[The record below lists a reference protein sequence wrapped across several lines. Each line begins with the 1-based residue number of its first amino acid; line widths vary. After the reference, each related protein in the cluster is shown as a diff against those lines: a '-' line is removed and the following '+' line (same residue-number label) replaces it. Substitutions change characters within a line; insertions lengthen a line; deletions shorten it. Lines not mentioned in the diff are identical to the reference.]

1 MATTTNGIYYPTS
14 SDNIAPLESVFSTM
28 ATSIDTAVKKIQS
41 GTTTAITV
49 GTTVGNSNTAAITF
63 ATAFAAA
70 PSIVGSVQMTA
81 TGSAYTVNF
90 FAVTT
95 TGCTAK
101 ITRVAGT
108 SDDGNLFVN
117 WIARN

>member
-1 MATTTNGIYYPTS
+1 
-14 SDNIAPLESVFSTM
+14 
-28 ATSIDTAVKKIQS
+28 
-41 GTTTAITV
+41 
-49 GTTVGNSNTAAITF
+49 
-63 ATAFAAA
+63 
-70 PSIVGSVQMTA
+70 MTA

-90 FAVTT
+90 FGVTT

>member
-1 MATTTNGIYYPTS
+1 MATTPNGIYYPTS
-14 SDNIAPLESVFSTM
+14 SDNIAPLEAVFATM
-28 ATSIDTAVKKIQS
+28 ASSIDDAVKSIQS
-41 GTTTAITV
+41 GKSSAVTV
-49 GTTVGNSNTAAITF
+49 GTTVGNANTAAITF
-63 ATAFAAA
+63 ATAFATA
-70 PSIVGSVQMTA
+70 PSITGSVQMTA

-101 ITRVAGT
+101 VTRVAET

-117 WIARN
+117 WIARL

>member
-1 MATTTNGIYYPTS
+1 MA
-14 SDNIAPLESVFSTM
+14 D
-28 ATSIDTAVKKIQS
+28 SIDAAVKNVQS
-41 GTTTAITV
+41 GTTTAVTV

-63 ATAFAAA
+63 ATAFAAV
-70 PSIVGSVQMTA
+70 PSIVGTVQMTA
-81 TGSAYTVNF
+81 TGSAYNVSF
-90 FAVTT
+90 FGVST

-108 SDDGNLFVN
+108 SNDGNLFVN